1 MIDKSHLFT
10 PFYKDAVPLRN
21 EEMLEALK
29 KNADSG
35 WFDKIFLLIDSEE
48 DWNYFS
54 TCLESFNCNAQTMFG
69 AFCELTKCKIP
80 ERPTINVI
88 LKLIESVTE
97 EGFRTVNTI
106 ANSDIFFPNIHNDEV
121 YSHHINLLENNPDTC
136 YALSRWDYA
145 GGDNYVHFDRADSQ
159 DVWMF
164 YGKPKPMN
172 VPYCLGKAGIDN
184 RFAYE
189 LQQAGYN
196 VLNPSRTFKTYH
208 LHRSNVRNY
217 IDENGQVIDRV
228 PPPYLL
234 VKPY

>member
-21 EEMLEALK
+21 QEMLEALK
-29 KNADSG
+29 KNIDCY
-35 WFDKIFLLIDSEE
+35 WFDKIFLLVDSES
-48 DWNYFS
+48 DWDYLS
-54 TCLESFNCNAQTMFG
+54 ACLESLNSKGLKKNGGIT
-69 AFCELTKCKIP
+69 ELIKWKFSG
-80 ERPTINVI
+80 RPTINHI
-88 LKLIESVTE
+88 LKLIDLKTE
-97 EGFRTVNTI
+97 DGIGTLNNI
-106 ANSDIFFPNIHNDEV
+106 ANSDIFFGSNEDDIAYESHFDLISKNPN
-121 YSHHINLLENNPDTC
+121 TC

-189 LQQAGYN
+189 LNQAGYN
-196 VLNPSRTFKTYH
+196 VLNPSKTFKTYH
-208 LHRSNVRNY
+208 LHKSNVRNY
-217 IDENGQVIDRV
+217 IDQNGQVKDRV